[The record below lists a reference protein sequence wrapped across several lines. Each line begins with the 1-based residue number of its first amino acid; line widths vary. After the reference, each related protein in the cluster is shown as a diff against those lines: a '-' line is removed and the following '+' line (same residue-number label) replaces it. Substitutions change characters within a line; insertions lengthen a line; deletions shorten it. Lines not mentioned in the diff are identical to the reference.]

1 MLTTD
6 DALSRFRR
14 FYDDFSAAWVDRV
27 EELYA
32 PGFAFRDPFH
42 TVEGDFELLKA
53 YFRRVLTS
61 LHSTKFTVEDL
72 ATGAD
77 GSYVRWRW
85 DWQRRAKDPLRT
97 VPGVTHL
104 RFAPGGQIT
113 SHRDLFDAAE
123 GFYEALPV
131 IGGMLRMIKRRL

>member
-1 MLTTD
+1 MTSD
-6 DALSRFRR
+6 QALARFRR
-14 FYDDFSAAWVDRV
+14 FYDELSAAWVDRL

-32 PGFAFRDPFH
+32 PGFSFRDPFH
-42 TVEGDFELLKA
+42 AVEGDVTTLRA
-53 YFRRVLTS
+53 YFSKITS
-61 LHSTKFTVEDL
+61 LAESRFVVEDV
-72 ATGAD
+72 ATGRD

-85 DWQRRAKDPLRT
+85 EWRRRAKDGLRV

-104 RFAPGGQIT
+104 RFATDGRIT

-131 IGGMLRMIKRRL
+131 VGSMLRAIKRRV